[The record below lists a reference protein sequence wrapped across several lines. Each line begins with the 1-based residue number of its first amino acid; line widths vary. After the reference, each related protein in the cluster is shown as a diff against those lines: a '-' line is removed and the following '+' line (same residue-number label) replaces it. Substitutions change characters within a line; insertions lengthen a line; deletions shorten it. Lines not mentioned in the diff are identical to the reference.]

1 LGFHRQ
7 FVASSP
13 TLFPAE
19 YVREFESCLD
29 QTPSVPFATIRAI
42 VEADLGLPLESV
54 YASFDVTPLASASIA
69 QVHGAVLLPALGG
82 HDVVVKVRK
91 PGVDDLLKADLG
103 FLEVATKALELAAPA
118 LARASLANIV
128 ADIRSTMLD
137 ELDFK
142 KEAENLIAFR
152 KWLDDS
158 GLNSVATAPV
168 PYPAAS
174 RGRVLTMER
183 LRGVALTDLKTL
195 KREYGADF
203 DAEQTLVN
211 ALNTWT
217 MSVVECEF
225 FHADVHAGN
234 LLVLRDGRVGF
245 IDFGIVGRVPRTI
258 WAAMTNAAAGVA
270 TADYDILAAAL
281 VQMGAAEAQGV
292 DMQRFSA
299 DLREVFEALDSVDPR
314 VLVQQSQDAISATL
328 AVDEQGV
335 SDTLLKIVA
344 VTDRNGLKLPRE
356 FGLLVKQALYFDRY
370 TRLLAPDVDVLRD
383 DRLQFLN
390 NANAQ

>member
-1 LGFHRQ
+1 
-7 FVASSP
+7 
-13 TLFPAE
+13 
-19 YVREFESCLD
+19 
-29 QTPSVPFATIRAI
+29 
-42 VEADLGLPLESV
+42 
-54 YASFDVTPLASASIA
+54 
-69 QVHGAVLLPALGG
+69 
-82 HDVVVKVRK
+82 
-91 PGVDDLLKADLG
+91 
-103 FLEVATKALELAAPA
+103 
-118 LARASLANIV
+118 LANIV

>member
-1 LGFHRQ
+1 
-7 FVASSP
+7 
-13 TLFPAE
+13 
-19 YVREFESCLD
+19 
-29 QTPSVPFATIRAI
+29 
-42 VEADLGLPLESV
+42 
-54 YASFDVTPLASASIA
+54 
-69 QVHGAVLLPALGG
+69 
-82 HDVVVKVRK
+82 
-91 PGVDDLLKADLG
+91 
-103 FLEVATKALELAAPA
+103 
-118 LARASLANIV
+118 
-128 ADIRSTMLD
+128 MLD

-234 LLVLRDGRVGF
+234 LLVRSFGMRTWYIRRMRRSDDFGGGPGSGPFDGSGPYDGPGDDPPLTVPEAGPLDGAKKKPFDGPGRFRRRFPGAIRRRSSERRSSGDGSRDGFGDGPSDGF
-245 IDFGIVGRVPRTI
+245 GDGPGDKPLRP
-258 WAAMTNAAAGVA
+258 
-270 TADYDILAAAL
+270 
-281 VQMGAAEAQGV
+281 
-292 DMQRFSA
+292 SA
-299 DLREVFEALDSVDPR
+299 VRR
-314 VLVQQSQDAISATL
+314 
-328 AVDEQGV
+328 
-335 SDTLLKIVA
+335 
-344 VTDRNGLKLPRE
+344 RNKRRSLS
-356 FGLLVKQALYFDRY
+356 
-370 TRLLAPDVDVLRD
+370 TVLRD
-383 DRLQFLN
+383 VPFRRSQRRHLRRSFRRSRDGFRIVSESGFRDDFSPVRRGSVECPGDESRQWVPSMGPGDESRQWVPEMSPVN
-390 NANAQ
+390 GSRQWVSEMGPVNGSRR